1 MGLFKIITRL
11 KLTLSVNS
19 QMLTQ
24 SADVSTLSVING
36 ENLAAKE

>member
-1 MGLFKIITRL
+1 MGLFKTITSV

-19 QMLTQ
+19 QMLVQ

-36 ENLAAKE
+36 ENLAAKK